1 MKWKEKENQ
10 IQKKEVTIMD
20 QKLDKLADYILS
32 LLLASSDTTTT
43 NNEDAA

>member
-1 MKWKEKENQ
+1 
-10 IQKKEVTIMD
+10 MD
-20 QKLDKLADYILS
+20 QKLDKFADYILS

>member
-1 MKWKEKENQ
+1 
-10 IQKKEVTIMD
+10 MD

-32 LLLASSDTTTT
+32 LLFASSDTTTT